1 MRKILSLISIIICLL
16 FLPDLCHA
24 TARTASVTGLW
35 SATATWGGTVPVDGD
50 SVTINTAVT
59 VTMDVDQSAFTGLQG
74 VTITGGA
81 TPGMLVFTGASG
93 HLKIA
98 SGYNIVGTFSTNNGR
113 LLANSDGVWGHTTA
127 LSNTYKAVIDLQGT
141 SILDATHL
149 DINLYCTQ
157 PSHLYAR
164 TYKALYTM
172 SSVSTST
179 GVFTMGSAPG
189 WSAGTAVMITSSGT
203 IPTGFS
209 ADTLYWVLSPSGS
222 TLSLAPV
229 SGGTA
234 IVPTDQGS
242 GTVQLFDGI
251 TNTSSGACNVLDD
264 VSSDAPWTTTAGFNS
279 VVLVSAGPDA
289 YNQQRAT
296 LSTIASGVITLGANV
311 GAAQRPGAR
320 IYLSSRNVTIQSTAT
335 SSSQAI
341 VSTATGC
348 VFQCEIRNSSGS
360 GTTFYGYGLNSSNNS
375 TISGTISGCTIG
387 LNSSNNN
394 TISGTISG
402 CNYGLYSSNNS
413 TISGIISGCNYEI
426 TFGGF
431 DTAILRSALTKA
443 ALTLNGVNT
452 ANYAGRVR
460 VGNLARVAGSHIV
473 YDVFGNITKV
483 ACDGS
488 GNHPSVDPAGG
499 HDNAL
504 EAGSVQTNCSASNKL
519 RILDNQAIW
528 LTAGAYTVTYKINT
542 TYASGITAGNL
553 LLSAQ
558 YLTTGTAF
566 TTVTNAPAIS
576 LRSSAS
582 DWTQTLAVTF
592 TSAVD
597 GWAFFS
603 IDLFQYA
610 ANQVYVYPI
619 PTISGL
625 SFAVEWDAGY
635 PVLYPVI
642 GSSGGTRAV
651 Y

>member
-1 MRKILSLISIIICLL
+1 
-16 FLPDLCHA
+16 
-24 TARTASVTGLW
+24 
-35 SATATWGGTVPVDGD
+35 
-50 SVTINTAVT
+50 
-59 VTMDVDQSAFTGLQG
+59 
-74 VTITGGA
+74 
-81 TPGMLVFTGASG
+81 MLVFTGASG

-375 TISGTISGCTIG
+375 TISGIISGCNTGLYSSNNSTISGTISGCNYG
-387 LNSSNNN
+387 LNSSNNNTISGIISGCNYGLNNNN

-413 TISGIISGCNYEI
+413 TISGIISGCNTGLYSSNNSTISGTISGCNYEI

>member
-279 VVLVSAGPDA
+279 VVLVSAGPDV

-360 GTTFYGYGLNSSNNS
+360 GTTFYGYGLN
-375 TISGTISGCTIG
+375 
-387 LNSSNNN
+387 
-394 TISGTISG
+394 
-402 CNYGLYSSNNS
+402 SSNNS

-635 PVLYPVI
+635 PVLYPVTVI

>member
-375 TISGTISGCTIG
+375 TISG
-387 LNSSNNN
+387 
-394 TISGTISG
+394 
-402 CNYGLYSSNNS
+402 
-413 TISGIISGCNYEI
+413 IISGCNYEI

>member
-1 MRKILSLISIIICLL
+1 M
-16 FLPDLCHA
+16 
-24 TARTASVTGLW
+24 
-35 SATATWGGTVPVDGD
+35 
-50 SVTINTAVT
+50 
-59 VTMDVDQSAFTGLQG
+59 
-74 VTITGGA
+74 
-81 TPGMLVFTGASG
+81 
-93 HLKIA
+93 
-98 SGYNIVGTFSTNNGR
+98 
-113 LLANSDGVWGHTTA
+113 
-127 LSNTYKAVIDLQGT
+127 
-141 SILDATHL
+141 
-149 DINLYCTQ
+149 
-157 PSHLYAR
+157 
-164 TYKALYTM
+164 
-172 SSVSTST
+172 
-179 GVFTMGSAPG
+179 
-189 WSAGTAVMITSSGT
+189 
-203 IPTGFS
+203 
-209 ADTLYWVLSPSGS
+209 
-222 TLSLAPV
+222 
-229 SGGTA
+229 
-234 IVPTDQGS
+234 
-242 GTVQLFDGI
+242 
-251 TNTSSGACNVLDD
+251 
-264 VSSDAPWTTTAGFNS
+264 
-279 VVLVSAGPDA
+279 
-289 YNQQRAT
+289 
-296 LSTIASGVITLGANV
+296 
-311 GAAQRPGAR
+311 
-320 IYLSSRNVTIQSTAT
+320 
-335 SSSQAI
+335 
-341 VSTATGC
+341 
-348 VFQCEIRNSSGS
+348 
-360 GTTFYGYGLNSSNNS
+360 
-375 TISGTISGCTIG
+375 
-387 LNSSNNN
+387 
-394 TISGTISG
+394 
-402 CNYGLYSSNNS
+402 
-413 TISGIISGCNYEI
+413 
-426 TFGGF
+426 
-431 DTAILRSALTKA
+431 RSALTKA